1 MQRAFADRVQK
12 SYDLRESMT
21 ALKGYSEM
29 TLEDLEELDTT
40 ELKPDLEKIY
50 EAGEALLPLID
61 DILDLSKSDP
71 DPGPATGPTDPA

>member
-1 MQRAFADRVQK
+1 
-12 SYDLRESMT
+12 MT

-29 TLEDLEELDTT
+29 TLEDLEELDAI

-50 EAGEALLPLID
+50 EAGERLLPLID

-71 DPGPATGPTDPA
+71 ESGPDVDPNDVT